1 MPAKLSILAAAV
13 VLAIASPA
21 AAAGGRRGVG
31 TTAQCVTGRLA
42 TLEEIVDWQPYDR
55 VAWRLVVPDVGP
67 VAATADLEPADD
79 GTHLRLR
86 WAFEGAA
93 AADPAAV
100 AVMQGEKR
108 AAYARL
114 ATVVAGAL
122 SVVQHEEVR
131 P

>member
-1 MPAKLSILAAAV
+1 
-13 VLAIASPA
+13 
-21 AAAGGRRGVG
+21 
-31 TTAQCVTGRLA
+31 
-42 TLEEIVDWQPYDR
+42 
-55 VAWRLVVPDVGP
+55 VAWRLAVPGVGP
-67 VAATADLEPADD
+67 VAATADLEPTDD

-93 AADPAAV
+93 VADAAAV
-100 AVMQGEKR
+100 ARVQGEKR

-122 SVVQHEEVR
+122 PVVQREEAR

>member
-1 MPAKLSILAAAV
+1 M
-13 VLAIASPA
+13 
-21 AAAGGRRGVG
+21 
-31 TTAQCVTGRLA
+31 TGRLA

-55 VAWRLVVPDVGP
+55 VAWRLAVPGWAQSP
-67 VAATADLEPADD
+67 ATADLEPTDE
-79 GTHLRLR
+79 GNHLRLR

-93 AADPAAV
+93 AADAAAV
-100 AVMQGEKR
+100 ARMQGEKR

-122 SVVQHEEVR
+122 PVVQHEEAR